1 MAEVNVNFLHPT
13 DGRMLTVAVDETIT
27 AQEAI
32 AELIAAQFIPP
43 SDVGYQ
49 LATKAGGEILPDKS
63 FRDAGIQDN
72 NTVRIIVSYTPGW
85 LVEKVSTN

>member
-13 DGRMLTVAVDETIT
+13 DGRMLTVSVDETIT

-32 AELIAAQFIPP
+32 AELIAAQFMPP
-43 SDVGYQ
+43 SELGYQ
-49 LATKAGGEILPDKS
+49 LAIKAGGQILPEQS

-72 NTVRIIVSYTPGW
+72 TTVRVMIATLPG
-85 LVEKVSTN
+85 

>member
-13 DGRMLTVAVDETIT
+13 DGRMLTVGVDETIT

-32 AELIAAQFIPP
+32 AELIASQFIPP
-43 SDVGYQ
+43 SELGYQ
-49 LATKAGGEILPDKS
+49 LAIKGGAELQAEQS

-72 NTVRIIVSYTPGW
+72 TTVKIIVSYTPG
-85 LVEKVSTN
+85 